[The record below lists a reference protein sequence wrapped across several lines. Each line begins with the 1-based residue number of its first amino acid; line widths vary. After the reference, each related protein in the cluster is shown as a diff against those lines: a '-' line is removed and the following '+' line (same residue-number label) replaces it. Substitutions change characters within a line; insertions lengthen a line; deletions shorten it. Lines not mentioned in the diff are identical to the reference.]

1 MVPECADTQD
11 LLGGPARG
19 PQPTG
24 YMRTG
29 RVDSGLFLSLWF
41 TLEEDF
47 PDFSGLEQCG
57 AGSLDRVCVIQT

>member
-1 MVPECADTQD
+1 MTHKAGAMVPECADTQD

-29 RVDSGLFLSLWF
+29 RVDSGVV
-41 TLEEDF
+41 
-47 PDFSGLEQCG
+47 P
-57 AGSLDRVCVIQT
+57 AARVPVPVVYS